1 MPLDEIG
8 RRYADSIY
16 QRRLHEISGNE
27 EQEINRLRNQ
37 HASRGSILSGS
48 YIHDHFELLLKRID
62 ILAQAKSDGLVKAY
76 EKSGIPFDEAAFQ
89 DVKGDVV
96 SFCHSQQH
104 NLIGSMTQV
113 VRQTLGQNIPAE
125 TFDSLS
131 KQIVSRID
139 AMISRLVSDL
149 AIKRDE
155 KILDDRNTKQV
166 YAADRKFAR
175 LAIEEAR
182 KSVPENDGRPHPWVG
197 AVVVKDGKVLG
208 TAHRGEVPGNHAE
221 FVALERNLPDVAV
234 ASATVYT
241 TLEPCTTRTPP
252 KIPCV
257 DRLIE
262 RRVARVVIG
271 ILDPDDRIRGKGQ
284 RKLSNAGIETTLFP
298 HDLAMEVEELN
309 REFTR
314 FCQQQTLNLSLPA
327 KTPTTNEDQSN
338 WPDVI
343 LECQWPSL
351 VHESKI
357 PGSHVVRKR
366 PWMLRY
372 RGSGAVYNVCVHDID
387 FGEYKASFPFRVPT
401 LTDTASVHSIICHKS
416 DGLVIPAYD
425 LESLIQNPPSG
436 CDAQKYAVQT
446 DGNEGEEIPL
456 ASFILEVEIPVTI
469 SYEDKNGNQFKI
481 RYLLHYDTYMEKG
494 EMMRMG
500 KIEKVAPK

>member
-1 MPLDEIG
+1 MPLDEVG

-16 QRRLHEISGNE
+16 QRRLHDMGNE

-37 HASRGSILSGS
+37 HASRGSILSGN

-89 DVKGDVV
+89 EAKGEVV
-96 SFCHSQQH
+96 SFCQSQQH

-113 VRQTLGQNIPAE
+113 VRQTLGQNTPAG

-131 KQIVSRID
+131 KQIVSRIG

-155 KILDDRNTKQV
+155 KILDDRKTKQV
-166 YAADRKFAR
+166 SAADYKFAR
-175 LAIEEAR
+175 LAIDEAR

-234 ASATVYT
+234 AGATVYT
-241 TLEPCTTRTPP
+241 TLEPCTTRNPP

-284 RKLSNAGIETTLFP
+284 RKLSNAGIETSLFP
-298 HDLAMEVEELN
+298 HDLVMEVEELN

-314 FCQQQTLNLSLPA
+314 FCEQNVRTEVGPANMELWKEVAGLRTEFAEFRQNVEARDKERTEFEHFPVNFSLNQGAPGSYIGLLKNDSKYKVVVETIQIFRGDADHESPLTEAVKARPTDDWKVEPGASKSLYWGPQYDPIA
-327 KTPTTNEDQSN
+327 MLK
-338 WPDVI
+338 
-343 LECQWPSL
+343 SL
-351 VHESKI
+351 VLSSD
-357 PGSHVVRKR
+357 P
-366 PWMLRY
+366 
-372 RGSGAVYNVCVHDID
+372 N
-387 FGEYKASFPFRVPT
+387 FPNGR
-401 LTDTASVHSIICHKS
+401 
-416 DGLVIPAYD
+416 VIPIA
-425 LESLIQNPPSG
+425 LVLILN
-436 CDAQKYAVQT
+436 V
-446 DGNEGEEIPL
+446 EGKRL
-456 ASFILEVEIPVTI
+456 
-469 SYEDKNGNQFKI
+469 
-481 RYLLHYDTYMEKG
+481 
-494 EMMRMG
+494 
-500 KIEKVAPK
+500 PKKFTQQVLMQGIQITPWGP